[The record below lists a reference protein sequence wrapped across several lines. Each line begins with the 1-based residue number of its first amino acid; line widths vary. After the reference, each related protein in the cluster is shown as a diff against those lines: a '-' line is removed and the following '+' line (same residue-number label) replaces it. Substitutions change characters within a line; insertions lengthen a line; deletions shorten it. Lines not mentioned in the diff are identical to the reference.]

1 MLRESYQWKMQI
13 TAFLPI
19 TIMLAFTGY
28 GSGLHIAARSRV
40 GGLALTPSAS
50 RLELLGGRLAIDFV
64 NATRANAE
72 LSWERLIQFLEAT
85 GIISAER
92 GAQLVALPDSDL
104 QAAEGLLLKSQR
116 LGSALRKAFA
126 ALLRKQKIAV
136 EWVEPINEILRI
148 TEGHDELVSHAGG
161 WRIEF
166 IAREGGLDWLLAAVA
181 RSGAEIV
188 AEGPQASLRLCAN
201 PHCGLFFCDTSRTHR
216 RRWCSMA
223 VCGNRSKVAAFARK
237 HASPRHANP

>member
-1 MLRESYQWKMQI
+1 M
-13 TAFLPI
+13 A
-19 TIMLAFTGY
+19 
-28 GSGLHIAARSRV
+28 
-40 GGLALTPSAS
+40 TPVSTPK
-50 RLELLGGRLAIDFV
+50 LLGGRLSIDFV
-64 NATRANAE
+64 NASPANAE

-85 GIISAER
+85 GIVGGER
-92 GAQLVALPDSDL
+92 GTQLLALPQSDP

-116 LGSALRKAFA
+116 LASALRKAFG
-126 ALLRKQKIAV
+126 ALLRKQKIAA

-148 TEGHDELVSHAGG
+148 TEGHDELVPEAGG

-181 RSGAEIV
+181 RSGAEVI
-188 AEGPQASLRLCAN
+188 AEGSRANLRLCAN
-201 PHCGLFFCDTSRTHR
+201 PHCGLFFYDVSRTHR

-237 HASPRHANP
+237 HASARHATP